1 MTLLPEIPDNG
12 PERANFQMK
21 SFFDEKPAASC
32 AILFAATFLLYFKT
46 AGFEFLPSWDDAEY
60 VLDNTRIRGLTLEN
74 LNLIFTTAYFSN
86 YAPLHLLSYAV
97 DFSIWGLSPKG
108 FHITNI
114 VLHSANAALVY
125 ILARRLTKDGF
136 ASFAAAALL
145 AFHPLNV
152 ENGAWVSERKTLL
165 TALFSFASILA
176 YISYR
181 EKGGAANYFLSLVFF
196 ALALLSKPLTVVLPL
211 SLAAYD
217 LFMRKEAAPIKWLA
231 PFFALAAVFAIVAFR
246 AHADASSIETD
257 TLSPDVL
264 FNVVYPTM
272 LPVFWE
278 YVRLIFWPT
287 GLSGFYGVTLRS
299 SFLEPAVL
307 AALISWAAVFTAV
320 LWKGGGQARFWFLWF
335 WVWIL
340 PVSNIIPL
348 PVYYADRY
356 MYMPAIGFFVLFGL
370 LLSEAGARVGPKA
383 AGAVAA
389 AAVIALGASAFV
401 RMDVW
406 KNEVTFWEDTVR
418 KSPGQ
423 DKGHLNLGYAYEMR
437 GRFEEAEREYL
448 AAIAIYQSPEALSN
462 LEMVRIK
469 KNLSPPRLPG
479 RLPGGPQSNIIS
491 R

>member
-1 MTLLPEIPDNG
+1 
-12 PERANFQMK
+12 MK

-32 AILFAATFLLYFKT
+32 LILFAATFLLYLKT
-46 AGFEFLPSWDDAEY
+46 AGFEFLPSWDDGEY
-60 VLDNTRIRGLTLEN
+60 VLENSRIYGLTLEN
-74 LNLIFTTAYFSN
+74 LKLIFTTVYFSN
-86 YAPLHLLSYAV
+86 YAPLHLLSYAI
-97 DFSIWGLSPKG
+97 DFSVWGLSPKG
-108 FHITNI
+108 FHLTN
-114 VLHSANAALVY
+114 VLLHSANAALVY
-125 ILARRLTKDGF
+125 ILARRLTKGGF
-136 ASFAAAALL
+136 ASFAAAALF

-176 YISYR
+176 YISFR
-181 EKGGAANYFLSLVFF
+181 ERGKAGLYGMSLLLFI
-196 ALALLSKPLTVVLPL
+196 LALLSKPLTVVLPL

-217 LFMRKEAAPIKWLA
+217 MFMRKEARAIKWLA
-231 PFFALAAVFAIVAFR
+231 PFFALAVVFAFVAFR

-257 TLSPDVL
+257 TLTPDVL
-264 FNVVYPTM
+264 FNIVYPTM

-287 GLSGFYGVTLRS
+287 GLSGFYDVTLRS

-307 AALISWAAVFTAV
+307 AALLSWAAVFAVV
-320 LWKGGGQARFWFLWF
+320 LWKGAGQVRFWFLWF
-335 WVWIL
+335 WVWLL
-340 PVSNIIPL
+340 PVSNVIPL

-370 LLSEAGARVGPKA
+370 LLSAAGARLGPKA

-389 AAVIALGASAFV
+389 AAVLALGASAFV

-406 KNEVTFWEDTVR
+406 ENEVTFWEDTVKR
-418 KSPGQ
+418 SPGQ
-423 DKGHLNLGYAYEMR
+423 DKAHLNLGYAYEMR

-462 LEMVRIK
+462 LEMVRVK
-469 KNLSPPRLPG
+469 KSLAPPREP
-479 RLPGGPQSNIIS
+479 
-491 R
+491 